1 MALRPKTICNWAGC
15 GKAIDNARYCERH
28 EALHQAQEN
37 KRKSIRNEDYSR
49 MYTWNWRKYS
59 STFLKAHP
67 LCLKCLEDGKIIP
80 ATEVDHIVPHKGD
93 KDLFWQE
100 DNHAI
105 FLDRNQIEIVQITS
119 EHLLVLAALP
129 QHHSDPFDRLI
140 VSQAISEN
148 LTLYSRDKGLKKY
161 ALQQE
166 WG

>member
-1 MALRPKTICNWAGC
+1 MAALLDTHTFPWFVSGDNQLPEKIKNKILDINEPCYISIASFWEITIKIQI
-15 GKAIDNARYCERH
+15 GKLKIDISLE
-28 EALHQAQEN
+28 ELF
-37 KRKSIRNEDYSR
+37 
-49 MYTWNWRKYS
+49 KY
-59 STFLKAHP
+59 A
-67 LCLKCLEDGKIIP
+67 
-80 ATEVDHIVPHKGD
+80 
-93 KDLFWQE
+93 
-100 DNHAI
+100 
-105 FLDRNQIEIVQITS
+105 DRNQIEIVQITS

>member
-1 MALRPKTICNWAGC
+1 MA
-15 GKAIDNARYCERH
+15 
-28 EALHQAQEN
+28 ALLDTH
-37 KRKSIRNEDYSR
+37 
-49 MYTWNWRKYS
+49 
-59 STFLKAHP
+59 TFLWFVSGDNQLPEKIKNKILDINEPCYISIASFWEITIKIQIGK
-67 LCLKCLEDGKIIP
+67 LKIDISLE
-80 ATEVDHIVPHKGD
+80 E
-93 KDLFWQE
+93 LF
-100 DNHAI
+100 NYA
-105 FLDRNQIEIVQITS
+105 DRNQIEIVQITS